1 MLMHYTQ
8 SLYVNACLW
17 YVNALYT
24 VSGML
29 MHYTQSW
36 YVNALY
42 TVSGM
47 LMHYT
52 QSLVC

>member
-1 MLMHYTQ
+1 MFNMLMHYTP
-8 SLYVNACLW
+8 
-17 YVNALYT
+17 
-24 VSGML
+24 VSGMVCNAL
-29 MHYTQSW
+29 HSLW

>member
-1 MLMHYTQ
+1 MLMHY
-8 SLYVNACLW
+8 
-17 YVNALYT
+17 

-29 MHYTQSW
+29 MHYTPVSGMLMHIIHNLW
-36 YVNALY
+36 YVNILY